1 MTKKV
6 LALARHPNNEG
17 KPGPDFQLLHPL
29 CPPTGW
35 RFTAAFHRWRD
46 RAQDDREVPRATTV
60 ITLGSRAYAIQS
72 TCDFKVPFAAK
83 SAQLK
88 PLACLALPNST
99 DQGGDL
105 EKEHSHFLENDE
117 FCNSFFETVLLIT
130 DKALE
135 KHACNILSG
144 WGCTRFKQIS
154 TKTRI
159 PPGPYFYSSS
169 GLFKAWRL
177 FPDDQNAFI
186 LSTIPSQHNPQ
197 AYEPLNAAAY
207 GSSSLCVAVPSRLPF
222 KTEQKKPL
230 SGWRVAVKD
239 LYHLNGVPTGC
250 GNRAFRVLHSETRA
264 SSSSYVQLLI
274 DSGCVI
280 VGKTKTVEF
289 GASQE
294 VTGDWS
300 DYFYP
305 FNARGDGYLAA
316 TGSST
321 GSASSLA
328 QYPWLDIT
336 LGTDS
341 GGSIRDPAVANGV
354 YGFRPSHD
362 GKPISDI
369 FLPCAEFHT
378 PGFLGRSSDAMLG
391 FGRVW
396 LQNAPILPPSSRDT
410 EPRAI
415 VNCLTP
421 WRPVRILLLEDYR
434 SDRDAVQN
442 IADNWVAS
450 LARWLG
456 AERVLLSI
464 GDLWDETKPEADNK
478 GFYETFSNTF
488 IDITYSE
495 YWTYLSNFRKEYKER
510 YNSDPYV
517 CKVTKYLWDK
527 GRMISDVRK
536 QELLAEV
543 AMHNKW
549 FLEHVLNDNSSIIV
563 VPRYSLAYRDEY
575 LPYPPEDRIFEGFD
589 SNLHASFC
597 GLPNIIV
604 PVGQCAYMSKISGN
618 QEYFPVSL
626 SIIAPRGMDI
636 GLLSLVDDYL
646 KENQRPTSVLTGPTA
661 FDPLLFQKN
670 DTDSVSRKE
679 F

>member
-6 LALARHPNNEG
+6 LALAIHPNNESR
-17 KPGPDFQLLHPL
+17 PDPDFQLSHRL
-29 CPPTGW
+29 CPPAG
-35 RFTAAFHRWRD
+35 RHFTTAFHGWRD
-46 RAQDDREVPRATTV
+46 RAQDDRGVPRATTV

-72 TCDFKVPFAAK
+72 TCDVSDVPELQHATFKVPFATK
-83 SAQLK
+83 SAKLK
-88 PLACLALPNST
+88 PLACLALPSST
-99 DQGGDL
+99 DQSGDL

-117 FCNSFFETVLLIT
+117 FCNGFFATVLLIT
-130 DKALE
+130 DKSLE
-135 KHACNILSG
+135 KNACNLLSG
-144 WGCTRFKQIS
+144 WGCTCFNQIS

-222 KTEQKKPL
+222 KAEQKKPL

-239 LYHLNGVPTGC
+239 LYHLKGVPTGC
-250 GNRAFRVLHSETRA
+250 GNRAFRTLHSESRP
-264 SSSSYVQLLI
+264 SSSSHVQLLI
-274 DSGCVI
+274 DSGCII

-362 GKPISDI
+362 GKPILDI
-369 FLPCAEFHT
+369 FLPCA
-378 PGFLGRSSDAMLG
+378 
-391 FGRVW
+391 
-396 LQNAPILPPSSRDT
+396 
-410 EPRAI
+410 
-415 VNCLTP
+415 
-421 WRPVRILLLEDYR
+421 
-434 SDRDAVQN
+434 SDRDAVQK
-442 IADNWVAS
+442 IADDWVAS
-450 LARWLG
+450 LAHWLG
-456 AERVLLSI
+456 AEQVLLSI
-464 GDLWDETKPEADNK
+464 SDLWDETKPEAENK

-495 YWTYLSNFRKEYKER
+495 YWTYLANFRKEYKER

-517 CKVTKYLWDK
+517 CKVTKYLWDQ

-549 FLEHVLNDNSSIIV
+549 FLEHVLNDSSSIIV

-575 LPYPPEDRIFEGFD
+575 LPPPEDRIFEGFD

-626 SIIAPRGMDI
+626 SIIAPRGMDL

-646 KENQRPTSVLTGPTA
+646 KENQRPTSVLTGPIA
-661 FDPLLFQKN
+661 FDTLLFQNN
-670 DTDSVSRKE
+670 DNDSGSRKE
-679 F
+679 V